1 MHTQWCTDVTV
12 TNSDMQIRK
21 KENVSKKYWLTKYVI
36 KLLINEWQNPHNLQ
50 HIVTYVVLVSKQK
63 LKQYCFWSS

>member
-12 TNSDMQIRK
+12 TNSDMQTRK
-21 KENVSKKYWLTKYVI
+21 KENLSKKYWLTKYGI

-63 LKQYCFWSS
+63 LKQYCVWSS